1 MSKDSRSQIDVMGY
15 KILRLICLIFKKR
28 NYFSFKENLLP
39 AEEANILIKSRVK
52 LFEYLLINSLFYVDG
67 N

>member
-1 MSKDSRSQIDVMGY
+1 MCY
-15 KILRLICLIFKKR
+15 KILKLICLIFKKR

>member
-1 MSKDSRSQIDVMGY
+1 MLQDSEVDM
-15 KILRLICLIFKKR
+15 LNFFKR

>member
-1 MSKDSRSQIDVMGY
+1 MLQD
-15 KILRLICLIFKKR
+15 FKVDMLKKKFFFKE